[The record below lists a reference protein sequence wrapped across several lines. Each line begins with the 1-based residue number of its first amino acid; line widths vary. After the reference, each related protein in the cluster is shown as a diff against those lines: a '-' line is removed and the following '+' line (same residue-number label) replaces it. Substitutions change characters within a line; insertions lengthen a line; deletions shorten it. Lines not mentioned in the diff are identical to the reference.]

1 MSIIQGT
8 QISNQ
13 RGQFLGRTHAGFSKT
28 NRKTVD
34 YYPVYRT
41 LDTSTNQLLGRNKE
55 TAGAIQTLTDAL
67 HNQLHYRH
75 SVGESAECE
84 NPRRNSSQQTLE

>member
-1 MSIIQGT
+1 MKHKFQ
-8 QISNQ
+8 
-13 RGQFLGRTHAGFSKT
+13 T
-28 NRKTVD
+28 NVENSWTEPTLVFQKPTETVD

-41 LDTSTNQLLGRNKE
+41 LDTSTNQLFRRNKE

-67 HNQLHYRH
+67 HNQLHHRH